1 MRIAAILGVKDE
13 AELLPHCIGQLR
25 AIGVDRIEAIDA
37 GSSDGSLEWLQA
49 RHAAGE
55 LGLHRFS
62 DQDPDAQ
69 GWNDFNVALARDS
82 GADWVLFLD
91 ADEVWLPA
99 GGDLRACLARAPADV
114 LIVPRYN
121 VPLGE
126 HGLLT
131 ADGAAPRSAHG
142 TALIAEPVPDF
153 RARLTGG
160 DPMPWIRGVPVPK
173 PVARRHAIGRM
184 HDGGHDVDP
193 PPGVAATRAR
203 ADDIVIAH
211 LPFTTL
217 ARFARKVANIR
228 GVFEV
233 HDAYLG
239 EHLAWH
245 WRRWL
250 ALDTPGAVAAE
261 FERQRFDAP
270 TLSALRAAGVVR
282 DAGELLSP
290 ATAPATATVAT
301 PGGNA

>member
-37 GSSDGSLEWLQA
+37 GSTDGSLQWLEA
-49 RHAAGE
+49 RQAAGD

-69 GWNDFNVALARDS
+69 GWNEFNAALARDS

-91 ADEVWLPA
+91 ADEIWLPA
-99 GGDLRACLARAPADV
+99 GGDLRACLARARADV

-121 VPLGE
+121 VPLGPR
-126 HGLLT
+126 GLLT
-131 ADGAAPRSAHG
+131 ADGAPPRAAAG

-153 RARLTGG
+153 RARLAGG
-160 DPMPWIRGVPVPK
+160 GPLPWIRGVPVPK
-173 PVARRHAIGRM
+173 PVARRGAIGRM

-193 PPGVAATRAR
+193 PPGVTATRAR

-211 LPFTTL
+211 LPFTTPE
-217 ARFARKVANIR
+217 RFARKVANIR
-228 GVFEV
+228 GVFNV

-250 ALDTPGAVAAE
+250 ALDTPEAVAEE
-261 FERQRFDAP
+261 FARQRFDAA
-270 TLSALRAAGVVR
+270 TLATLRAAGVIR
-282 DAGELLSP
+282 DAGELLAS
-290 ATAPATATVAT
+290 AAGAGADA
-301 PGGNA
+301 GSA